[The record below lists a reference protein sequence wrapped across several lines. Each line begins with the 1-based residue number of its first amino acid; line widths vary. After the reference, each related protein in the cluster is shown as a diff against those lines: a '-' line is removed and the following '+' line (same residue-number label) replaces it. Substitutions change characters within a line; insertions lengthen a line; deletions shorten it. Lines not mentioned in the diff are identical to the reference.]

1 MFAPHPCRLWHCMVS
16 ESQSP
21 YTHLT
26 ESEIT
31 NWRQTPASLYLTVSP
46 VLFFGLVWICAS
58 ADFTNTF
65 RSLASVQPE
74 DSSED
79 LPGPLQ
85 EVNTLLLFVLDLP

>member
-1 MFAPHPCRLWHCMVS
+1 MVS
-16 ESQSP
+16 QSQSP
-21 YTHLT
+21 YTHLN
-26 ESEIT
+26 EIEIT
-31 NWRQTPASLYLTVSP
+31 NCRQTPASLYLTVSP
-46 VLFFGLVWICAS
+46 ILPISLVWICVS

-85 EVNTLLLFVLDLP
+85 QVNTLLLFVLDLP